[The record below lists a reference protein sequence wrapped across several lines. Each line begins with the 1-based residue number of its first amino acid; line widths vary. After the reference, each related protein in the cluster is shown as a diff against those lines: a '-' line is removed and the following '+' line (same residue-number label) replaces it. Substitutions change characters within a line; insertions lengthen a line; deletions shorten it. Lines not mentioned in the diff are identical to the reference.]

1 VKPIIIYSMARTRS
15 TAALQAT
22 RRSLQLNEPILPE
35 GNRYHD
41 WKTLVHHMNDSDT
54 ATKFFGLHLQYSS
67 EAREWFT
74 EVVDSSTHEIFV
86 LIRNP
91 HEVIWSLILATQFGF
106 AKHEERPLREVE
118 IPFEKIEW
126 IKDTVGYFLKYLPK
140 NSKVVTFE
148 TLPEEFFD
156 YSKVKH
162 VDQHSIQTKKQYVKN
177 LEFVEQ
183 EIQYMLNVYENEWK
197 LKLGDSIFK

>member
-1 VKPIIIYSMARTRS
+1 MDLTIGELVFWAISLWFISQVLLGLYDAWHVVSVKERVEE
-15 TAALQAT
+15 
-22 RRSLQLNEPILPE
+22 LNRIS
-35 GNRYHD
+35 N
-41 WKTLVHHMNDSDT
+41 
-54 ATKFFGLHLQYSS
+54 
-67 EAREWFT
+67 
-74 EVVDSSTHEIFV
+74 
-86 LIRNP
+86 LI
-91 HEVIWSLILATQFGF
+91 HQV
-106 AKHEERPLREVE
+106 
-118 IPFEKIEW
+118 
-126 IKDTVGYFLKYLPK
+126 TVGYFLKYIPK